1 MAYRI
6 NKTDGNQLTDLPDG
20 TLDTSSTSLTLIGR
34 NVTSFG
40 EALNENFIK
49 LLENFASASAPES
62 ALKGQLWYDAT
73 SGRLN
78 VYDGADFRA
87 AGGPIISSR
96 EPTNLVAGDL
106 WMNSETN
113 QLWFYDGTDLTL
125 AGPIYNNIQ
134 GTTGFVVET
143 VLDNFNRGHTVAKL
157 YVASTLLGLFS
168 RDAFTPAQP
177 IVGYAVDIKD
187 IQVGFNVGSLAD
199 TKFDVVV
206 TRAENILTSTGD
218 LKSAEQIVYN
228 DEDQVIFGT
237 LTLQSDDGLIIGSSE
252 DIDLKI
258 VNGKFVIEH
267 KLTGQAIGIK
277 VKSPTGTIEAV
288 TIDSVLSRVGIF
300 QEIPQ
305 ATLDVNGN
313 VKISGD
319 LIVGGDTVTLQT
331 TTLEVEDKNIVL
343 GSTLSTPIDS
353 AADGGGITLKGTT
366 DKTITYDDAGQN
378 WSSNLNWNLS
388 SGLTYKINNTAVLSA
403 SALGAGVT
411 TSNLQVLGTLESI
424 NVDNLTYINN
434 TTISTSANNLILSPT
449 LNVDVSNKRI
459 VNMSNPVDEQD
470 ATTKNYV
477 DSRVF
482 DRGIAF
488 SMDITGLS
496 NNQIAAILNT
506 IAPFYDPVS
515 APEGIAIDGT
525 RCRVHGTTLSAS
537 SGDITY
543 SPTEDTGSGGDYSRI
558 NVRNAADNGVESVIK
573 DIAVGQVITGPGVV
587 VNVLRQD
594 KLFVM
599 GGGLSPTSGQWGFES
614 DINAPYTTL

>member
-1 MAYRI
+1 MTYRI
-6 NKTDGNQLTDLPDG
+6 NKTDGNQLVDLPDG
-20 TLDTSSTSLTLIGR
+20 TFDTNTTSLTLIGR

-78 VYDGADFRA
+78 VYDGTDFRA
-87 AGGPIISSR
+87 AGGPIVSSR

-143 VLDNFNRGHTVAKL
+143 ILDNFNRGHTVAKL

-177 IVGYAVDIKD
+177 IIGYAENIKD
-187 IQVGFNVGSLAD
+187 IQVGFNVGSLTD
-199 TKFDVVV
+199 IKFDVVV
-206 TRAENILTSTGD
+206 TRAENILTNTGD
-218 LKSAEQIVYN
+218 LKSAEQLVYN

-252 DIDLKI
+252 DVDLKI
-258 VNGKFVIEH
+258 VNGKFIIEH
-267 KLTGQAIGIK
+267 KLTNQNIGIK
-277 VKSPTGTIEAV
+277 IKSPTGTQEAITV
-288 TIDSVLSRVGIF
+288 DSINSRVGIF
-300 QEIPQ
+300 KEFPE
-305 ATLDVNGN
+305 ATMDINGN
-313 VKISGD
+313 LKVAGD
-319 LIVGGDTVTLQT
+319 LYVGGETVTLQT

-343 GSTLSTPIDS
+343 GKTLSLPTDAS
-353 AADGGGITLKGTT
+353 ADGGGITLQGTT
-366 DKTITYDDAGQN
+366 NKTILYDNAGTN
-378 WSSNLNWNLS
+378 WSSNINWNLA
-388 SGLTYKINNTAVLSA
+388 SGNTYKINNTDVLS
-403 SALGAGVT
+403 SNTLGAGVVN
-411 TSNLQVLGTLESI
+411 SNLQVLGALENL

-434 TTISTSANNLILSPT
+434 TTISTSANNLILNPD
-449 LNVDVSNKRI
+449 LHVDVSGKRI
-459 VNMSNPVDEQD
+459 TNIALIPVDEQD

-477 DSRVF
+477 DARVF
-482 DRGIAF
+482 DRGISI

-496 NNQIAAILNT
+496 NNQIAVILNN
-506 IAPFYDPVS
+506 IAPFYDPIL
-515 APEGIAIDGT
+515 APEGTAIDGT
-525 RCRVHGTTLSAS
+525 RCRLHGTTLSVTV
-537 SGDITY
+537 GNITY
-543 SPTEDTGSGGDYSRI
+543 SPT
-558 NVRNAADNGVESVIK
+558 AGVEFQQVLVNKGAGTENQTVVS
-573 DIAVGQVITGPGVV
+573 DIAPGQTITGPGAVI
-587 VNVLRQD
+587 NVLRQD

-614 DINAPYTTL
+614 DINTPYTTP

>member
-1 MAYRI
+1 MTYRI
-6 NKTDGNQLTDLPDG
+6 NKTDGNQLVDLPDG
-20 TLDTSSTSLTLIGR
+20 TFDTNTTSLTLIGR

-40 EALNENFIK
+40 EAMNENFVK
-49 LLENFASASAPES
+49 LLENFASSSAPES
-62 ALKGQLWYDAT
+62 ALKGQLWYDSS

-78 VYDGADFRA
+78 VYDGSDFRA
-87 AGGPIISSR
+87 AGGPIISNR

-168 RDAFTPAQP
+168 KDEFTPAQP
-177 IVGYAVDIKD
+177 IVGYAEEIKD
-187 IQVGFNVGSLAD
+187 IQVGFNVGSLTN
-199 TKFDVVV
+199 TKFDVIV
-206 TRAENILTSTGD
+206 TRAENIVTNTGD

-228 DEDQVIFGT
+228 DVDQVIVGS

-267 KLTGQAIGIK
+267 KLTGQDIGIK
-277 VKSPTGTIEAV
+277 VKSPTGTIEAM
-288 TIDSVLSRVGIF
+288 TFNSVLSRVGIY
-300 QEIPQ
+300 QENPQ

-319 LIVGGDTVTLQT
+319 LTVAGDTIIVQAT
-331 TTLEVEDKNIVL
+331 EVEIEDKNIVL
-343 GSTLSTPIDS
+343 GKTLSIPTD
-353 AADGGGITLKGTT
+353 AGADGGGITLKGTT
-366 DKTITYDDAGQN
+366 DKIISYDSALES
-378 WSSNLNWNLS
+378 WSSNINWNLA
-388 SGLTYKINNTAVLSA
+388 SGNTYKINGADVLSNNT
-403 SALGAGVT
+403 LGAGVVN
-411 TSNLQVLGTLESI
+411 SNLQVLGTLENL
-424 NVDNLTYINN
+424 NVDNLLYINN
-434 TTISTSANNLILSPT
+434 TTISTSANNLILNPT
-449 LNVDVSNKRI
+449 LNVDVSAKRVTNI
-459 VNMSNPVDEQD
+459 AEPVDEQD

-477 DSRVF
+477 DARVF
-482 DRGIAF
+482 DRGMSI

-496 NNQIAAILNT
+496 NNQIATILDN
-506 IAPFYDPVS
+506 IAPFYDPVL
-515 APEGIAIDGT
+515 APEGNAIDGT
-525 RCRVHGTTLSAS
+525 RCRVHGTTLSVS
-537 SGDITY
+537 VGDVTY
-543 SPTEDTGSGGDYSRI
+543 NPTAGVEFSTVL
-558 NVRNAADNGVESVIK
+558 VRNATNTGTETVVQGMAI
-573 DIAVGQVITGPGVV
+573 GQTITGPSAVI
-587 VNVLRQD
+587 NVIRQD

-614 DINAPYTTL
+614 DINAPYTTP